1 VAPSDLA
8 LRRMLADTLE
18 VAGQWP
24 DAVVER
30 RAILSEHPSDPD
42 SKLALARTYAS
53 AGQRGAAELI
63 LEELGRDGLMST
75 EGWRLRGELLGTAQS
90 PQPAE
95 PPALAKP
102 PQSVGSPLTPGEVLP
117 ENDPDTGDAR
127 PDRAVDGPDPAS
139 ASGGPRA
146 ELVERPKTTFADVG
160 GMEALKE
167 SIRVKIIYPASH
179 PEIYAAYGQKAGGGL
194 LLYGPPG
201 CGKTHLARATAGE
214 LGASFISVGIADIL
228 EMWIGK
234 SERNLAGV
242 FATARLHT
250 PCVLFFDEIDALAAK
265 RADFNSATG
274 RQLIN
279 LFLAEFDGV
288 EGNND
293 GILVLGATNAP
304 WHVDPAFQRPG
315 RFDEVLFVP
324 PPDREAR
331 GAILRIQ
338 LRDRPVGKV
347 DIDRLVGATDG
358 YSGADIKGLVG
369 RTVERKLSAALRTGQ
384 IQPLETA
391 DLLAAAKELT
401 PTTREWFATVRNH
414 VLYANQSGLYDAV
427 RPYLR

>member
-1 VAPSDLA
+1 
-8 LRRMLADTLE
+8 MLAETLE
-18 VAGQWP
+18 AAGQWP
-24 DAVVER
+24 AAVVER
-30 RAILSEHPSDPD
+30 RAILTQQPADAE
-42 SKLALARTYAS
+42 SKLALARTFAS
-53 AGQRGAAELI
+53 SGQLGAAELI
-63 LEELGRDGLMST
+63 LEELDRDGLLSI
-75 EGWRLRGELLGTAQS
+75 EGWRLRGQLLGTAT
-90 PQPAE
+90 E
-95 PPALAKP
+95 PPASEP
-102 PQSVGSPLTPGEVLP
+102 PAAVEPIRQTEAASDSGQVPAP
-117 ENDPDTGDAR
+117 PDGAGGGAQ
-127 PDRAVDGPDPAS
+127 PAVAADGPAPAI

-146 ELVERPKTTFADVG
+146 ELVERPRTTFADVG

-242 FATARLHT
+242 FATARLHA

-265 RADFNSATG
+265 RADFSSASG

-288 EGNND
+288 EGNNE
-293 GILVLGATNAP
+293 GVLVLGATNAP
-304 WHVDPAFQRPG
+304 WHVDSAFQRPG

-331 GAILRIQ
+331 SAILRIQ
-338 LRDRPVGKV
+338 LRERPVGKIDV
-347 DIDRLVGATDG
+347 DRIVGATDG
-358 YSGADIKGLVG
+358 FSGADLKGLVS
-369 RTVERKLSAALRTGQ
+369 RTVERKLGAALRTGQ

-391 DLLAAAKELT
+391 DLLSAARELT
-401 PTTREWFATVRNH
+401 PTTRDWFATVRNH